1 MKIPAISGAEKD
13 TFETVFWRGVTR
25 RDGDTPLEGSIGVYW
40 HLYKDL
46 RFIEAFEKEF
56 VNPLNPREPLQGA
69 PLKAAVLTLLRAFFD
84 FAQQSEQPYFFIKK
98 GTRPLW
104 LMRKIG
110 AYWYEDREGWNPHR
124 ISFEFVR
131 NVTEEE
137 GQAHAGIGI
146 KTLFLMEPKLALES
160 VEGVEMPLKRATK
173 STAATVA
180 ATTTKPTIAATTA
193 TTTATVAATTTKP
206 TIAATTA
213 ATTKQT
219 GTKTAIATKGTK
231 TTSGDKPVPRAL
243 KAYAASHVE
252 TNDVPLV
259 VEEVEI
265 VRIVPLEVDGTS
277 YVRDPVKNKVYKRTG
292 AYVGRWS
299 PKDETIHT
307 EIPNSDDE

>member
-46 RFIEAFEKEF
+46 RFIEAFEKER
-56 VNPLNPREPLQGA
+56 VNPVNPRRPDEGA

-98 GTRPLW
+98 GTRPMW
-104 LMRKIG
+104 LVRKIG

-137 GQAHAGIGI
+137 GQAHTGIGI

-173 STAATVA
+173 STAATA
-180 ATTTKPTIAATTA
+180 
-193 TTTATVAATTTKP
+193 
-206 TIAATTA
+206 A

-219 GTKTAIATKGTK
+219 ATKTTATAAATTATIKGTK

-265 VRIVPLEVDGTS
+265 VRVVPLDVDGNS

>member
-46 RFIEAFEKEF
+46 RFIEAFEKER
-56 VNPLNPREPLQGA
+56 VNPVNPRRPEEGA

-98 GTRPLW
+98 GTRPMW
-104 LMRKIG
+104 LVRKIG

-137 GQAHAGIGI
+137 GQAHTGIGI

-173 STAATVA
+173 STAATA
-180 ATTTKPTIAATTA
+180 ATTTTKPTIATTA
-193 TTTATVAATTTKP
+193 SVAATTATVAAT
-206 TIAATTA
+206 A

-219 GTKTAIATKGTK
+219 ATKTATTAATATATTKGTK